1 MTIDENLNKLAS
13 NIFKHG
19 TLENGDGCLQPS
31 CYTTGENDDAIIDEY
46 DVTHYDRHWVE
57 PGKSV
62 KLKFYRAEA
71 FGASY
76 PDLNNVIFETVI
88 NF

>member
-1 MTIDENLNKLAS
+1 MVTGVYNHHVILLA
-13 NIFKHG
+13 K
-19 TLENGDGCLQPS
+19 
-31 CYTTGENDDAIIDEY
+31 NDDAIIDEY

-88 NF
+88 NV